1 MHKVLLV
8 EDDQRVASFLKN
20 GLTEKLFSVVSV
32 DRGYEAIQLANQS
45 DFDVIILDVML
56 PDTDGFEVC
65 KAIRK
70 RHISVPVLMLSALN
84 SPEEKTHGLDCG
96 ADDYLGKPFHFPEL
110 LARINAQLRRKAFE
124 KGNFEDYSF
133 HDLKVDV
140 DRHQVHRGATEIT
153 LSPREFKLLL
163 YLLKNRGKVVSRA
176 EIADAVWDI
185 QFDTNTNIVDVYIN
199 YLRNKIDKGFSP
211 TLIQTIKGRGYL
223 LEARHES

>member
-1 MHKVLLV
+1 MNKVLIV
-8 EDDQRVASFLKN
+8 EDDERVASFLKT

-32 DRGYEAIQLANQS
+32 ASGYEAIQLVSQS

-65 KAIRK
+65 RAIRK
-70 RHISVPVLMLSALN
+70 RQLSVPVLMLSALN
-84 SPEEKTHGLDCG
+84 SPEEKTRGLDSG

-110 LARINAQLRRKAFE
+110 LARVNAQIRRKEFE
-124 KGNFEDYSF
+124 KGNFEDHQYL
-133 HDLKVDV
+133 DLVVDV
-140 DRHQVHRGATEIT
+140 DRHQVHRGNVEIT
-153 LSPREFKLLL
+153 LSRREFQLLL
-163 YLLKNRGKVVSRA
+163 YLLKNQGKVMSRA